1 MYSLVRSQSATAD
14 TFTRLAAAFSVCDLT
29 RHNGLVTQQMPF
41 QLTFSQFLLWQKVW
55 TKAKLPFQPNLMLDK
70 LTPDLPV
77 GYLKSEVF
85 CA

>member
-29 RHNGLVTQQMPF
+29 RHNGPVTQQRPF
-41 QLTFSQFLLWQKVW
+41 QLTFSQFIV
-55 TKAKLPFQPNLMLDK
+55 AKSFDKGKTANLMLDK